1 MMDEGTGSAVEVE
14 APVEVVVSTT
24 VMLGRMV
31 VSIWQG
37 FLMGVA
43 VGVAVAALH
52 LVVNIGVGAGAEVE
66 VFPDK
71 NADKY
76 SQIL

>member
-14 APVEVVVSTT
+14 APVEVVVSTM

-43 VGVAVAALH
+43 VGAAEAALH
-52 LVVNIGVGAGAEVE
+52 LVVNIGVGAGVEVE